1 MTRQKNEQNEAI
13 KTAAKQREAE
23 MQPTPEV
30 HESFEAM
37 QNRSENPVAKSGT
50 TEAGPI
56 VNDPMRQRYEAAE
69 AQKEKDIKEYVKQSD
84 GKPKV

>member
-1 MTRQKNEQNEAI
+1 MTRHKNEQNDAI
-13 KTAAKQREAE
+13 KAAAKQREAE

-30 HESFEAM
+30 RESFEAM
-37 QNRSENPVAKSGT
+37 QRRSQNPVERDGT
-50 TEAGPI
+50 TEGSPI